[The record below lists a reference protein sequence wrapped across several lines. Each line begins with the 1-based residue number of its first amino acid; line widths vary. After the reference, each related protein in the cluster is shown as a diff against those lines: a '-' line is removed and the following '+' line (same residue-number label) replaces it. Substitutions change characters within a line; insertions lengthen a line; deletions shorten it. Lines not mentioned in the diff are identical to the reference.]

1 MSQQIH
7 TGFLA
12 QRFDPFES
20 LRCHNRKVNG
30 ASGKTHV
37 VPIYR
42 SSSNFQPRGVPV
54 CDATMAPLSSPKTGR
69 ESRHGENRIW
79 RNRPF
84 EAAACDRWSDYWE
97 RNIESGEIGA
107 RIHLD
112 RCCIYQPRSVV
123 TLRVRQ
129 TPTPS
134 FDNEPISLN
143 FSPSF
148 KARLYQLFYQILEL
162 YIKRLVSTKVV
173 ANDHVNGETLIHDLP
188 FILIYQ

>member
-7 TGFLA
+7 AGFLA

-20 LRCHNRKVNG
+20 LRCHNRKING

-148 KARLYQLFYQILEL
+148 KARLYQFFYQILEL
-162 YIKRLVSTKVV
+162 YIKRLVSTKV
-173 ANDHVNGETLIHDLP
+173 NDHVNGETLIHDLP

>member
-20 LRCHNRKVNG
+20 LCCHNRKVNG

-148 KARLYQLFYQILEL
+148 KARLYQLF
-162 YIKRLVSTKVV
+162 
-173 ANDHVNGETLIHDLP
+173 
-188 FILIYQ
+188 